1 MSDIGTV
8 KKRVDVHYLN
18 RLFMGKSA
26 AVGVLEHFNSC
37 VESIEKK
44 TKFYK
49 FSLMNQMSTCHF

>member
-26 AVGVLEHFNSC
+26 AVGVLEHFNFVSK
-37 VESIEKK
+37 VLKK
-44 TKFYK
+44 KQNFTSF
-49 FSLMNQMSTCHF
+49 L